1 MPGAIFW
8 GAVTALLSI
17 IPMIGPPLVWIPAA
31 IWLTASGQVVPGI
44 ALAVWGA
51 IVVSTSDNLLRPA
64 LVGKDA
70 RMSDL
75 MVLISTLGGLTLF
88 GAVGIIIGP
97 VIAALFTS
105 VWFIFRETYSGLLE
119 AEEEADAGDTPA
131 EDG

>member
-1 MPGAIFW
+1 MTLGNVI
-8 GAVTALLSI
+8 TR
-17 IPMIGPPLVWIPAA
+17 
-31 IWLTASGQVVPGI
+31 ASGQRI
-44 ALAVWGA
+44 
-51 IVVSTSDNLLRPA
+51 PA
-64 LVGKDA
+64 FAD
-70 RMSDL
+70 
-75 MVLISTLGGLTLF
+75 TYLF